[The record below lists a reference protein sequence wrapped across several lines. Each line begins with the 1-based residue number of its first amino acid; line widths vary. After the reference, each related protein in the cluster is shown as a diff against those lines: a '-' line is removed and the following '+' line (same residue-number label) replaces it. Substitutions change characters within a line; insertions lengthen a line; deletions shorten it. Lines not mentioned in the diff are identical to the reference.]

1 MKNLIEFDRTFA
13 CKANKNGVVVIRAL
27 IGSDKQ
33 KLAQTIG
40 LKFRGA
46 KQFDV
51 RDGKLTTVYEVTGH
65 GEVFENARQKYQYVY
80 VNITEQSMDSDV
92 DGADIAN
99 VNADG
104 FIVEAPVAQE
114 VKVIKQEV
122 KASRTAQ
129 MLGLKPLKESKELMG
144 SIEYSRGLAEKI
156 RDWVLVTKPYS
167 DISRSI
173 HSAKTAKYW
182 IEKYGEEYRHKDS
195 QAPMGWED

>member
-13 CKANKNGVVVIRAL
+13 CTKNRNGVVVVRAL

-51 RDGKLTTVYEVTGH
+51 RDGNLTTVYEVTGH
-65 GEVFENARQKYQYVY
+65 GAEFEIARQKYQYIY
-80 VNITEQSMDSDV
+80 VNITEQAMDSDV
-92 DGADIAN
+92 DGADISN
-99 VNADG
+99 VDVDG
-104 FIVEAPVAQE
+104 FIIDAPVAQE

-122 KASRTAQ
+122 KASKTAQ
-129 MLGLKPLKESKELMG
+129 ILGLKPLTG
-144 SIEYSRGLAEKI
+144 SGDYGSVLAEKI
-156 RDWVLVTKPYS
+156 RDWVLETKPYEEVS
-167 DISRSI
+167 KSI

-182 IEKYGEEYRHKDS
+182 IEKYGDEYKLKDYH
-195 QAPMGWED
+195 APIGWEV

>member
-13 CKANKNGVVVIRAL
+13 CTKNKNGVVVIRAL

-51 RDGKLTTVYEVTGH
+51 RDGNLTTVYEVTGH
-65 GEVFENARQKYQYVY
+65 GAEFEIARQRYQYIY
-80 VNITEQSMDSDV
+80 VNITEQAMDSDV
-92 DGADIAN
+92 DGADISN
-99 VNADG
+99 VDADG
-104 FIVEAPVAQE
+104 FIIDAPVAQE

-122 KASRTAQ
+122 KASKTAQ
-129 MLGLKPLKESKELMG
+129 MLGLKPLKG
-144 SIEYSRGLAEKI
+144 SRDHGSVLAEKI
-156 RDWVLVTKPYS
+156 RDWVLETKPYEEVS
-167 DISRSI
+167 KSI

-182 IEKYGEEYRHKDS
+182 IEKYGDEYKLKDYHT
-195 QAPMGWED
+195 PIGWEV